1 MVLCPIVMYYLMEAF
16 HMNAF
21 VMTRW
26 RAQILNILCFELG
39 MLFLFVLIGNLKIA
53 LIIETILAFV
63 IGLSNFYVL
72 SFRSTP
78 IVPWDLF
85 ANQLEEVLLF
95 FIRHATSGHSS
106 QSL

>member
-1 MVLCPIVMYYLMEAF
+1 MDIGFGNRKEEKMKERIEKSFSYFAMVLCPIVMYYLMEAF

-53 LIIETILAFV
+53 LIIESLDFWHC
-63 IGLSNFYVL
+63 F
-72 SFRSTP
+72 
-78 IVPWDLF
+78 WWK
-85 ANQLEEVLLF
+85 F
-95 FIRHATSGHSS
+95 F
-106 QSL
+106 L